1 MFKFRI
7 TLWPLYSGT
16 PNGARLGLMF
26 GVQQR
31 MWVVVVVFG
40 VWSVVPLGRALVRA
54 GVVRGANCGHE

>member
-26 GVQQR
+26 GGQQR
-31 MWVVVVVFG
+31 MWVVVVFFG
-40 VWSVVPLGRALVRA
+40 VWSAVPLGRALVRA
-54 GVVRGANCGHE
+54 GVFKRGEL